1 MEELFCALT
10 AWLPIIKDAVL
21 TGAAI
26 VAGYVGLRGLGTWR
40 RQLKG
45 NTEYELAKSLL
56 KAVYELREAIV
67 SARFPF
73 MIYLREP
80 DMSDEKAP
88 GTFGTGKEMVCNG
101 SGIPEA
107 LGSGAKSES

>member
-1 MEELFCALT
+1 MDDLFCALKV
-10 AWLPIIKDAVL
+10 WLPIIKDAVL

-26 VAGYVGLRGLGTWR
+26 IAGYVGLKGLGTWR

-67 SARFPF
+67 SARFPG

-80 DMSDEKAP
+80 DMPEEKL
-88 GTFGTGKEMVCNG
+88 KELSEQEKKWRNY
-101 SGIPEA
+101 SA
-107 LGSGAKSES
+107 QKSEKELDKVFS